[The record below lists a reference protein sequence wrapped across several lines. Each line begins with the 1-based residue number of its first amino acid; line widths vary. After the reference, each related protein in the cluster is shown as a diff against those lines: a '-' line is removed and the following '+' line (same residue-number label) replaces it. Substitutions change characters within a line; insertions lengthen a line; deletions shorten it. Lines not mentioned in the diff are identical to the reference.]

1 MQADVTGGRGRPA
14 SNSMAYLPGFSA
26 DVFVSYSHIDDEPF
40 GENASRWVTE
50 FHRNL
55 EVRVRT
61 YLGRPVTIWRD
72 PKLTGSDIFSD
83 EIVTQLKHTALLIS
97 VVSPGYVHSE
107 WCSRELQTFVQ
118 QLEAG
123 GGASVANKNR
133 VVKVIKTPVSRNE
146 IPEILDSVL
155 GYEFYRVE
163 WGSDVVREFLLD
175 PSPEARRAYWARLDD
190 VAQAIKRLF
199 EAIAQDRPPSGAPAA
214 AGAQIIF
221 LAATTSDLEDH
232 RDLLRRELE
241 DRGHTILPDKPFPQ
255 DAQKPAE
262 AVRAD
267 LARASVSI
275 HLLGARYGVVP
286 EGETRSIVQLQHDL
300 AAQRDPA
307 GFLRITWIPPGLK
320 PTEERQDRFI
330 DGVRANPG
338 QSGRSEL
345 LETSVEELKTFILDR
360 LKKPAQEAPMAK
372 PAQNGGSDGPARI
385 YLICDPQDRPA
396 IAALRKHLH
405 DSGFEV
411 VLPLGKGEPDQVRE
425 DHQENL
431 RLCDAALIYW
441 GGADEFWL
449 RSKLRDLARARGL
462 GRTGPFRASAVYIAE
477 PASEE
482 KQDFDTREAGL
493 IRHEGPF
500 SPTVLDP
507 FIAQMKEAANG

>member
-1 MQADVTGGRGRPA
+1 
-14 SNSMAYLPGFSA
+14 MAYLPGFSA

-40 GENASRWVTE
+40 GENDSRWVTE

-83 EIVTQLKHTALLIS
+83 EIVTQLKRTALLIS

-118 QLEAG
+118 QLQTG
-123 GGASVANKNR
+123 GGVSVENKNR
-133 VVKVIKTPVSRNE
+133 VVKVIKTPVSRKE

-163 WGSDVVREFLLD
+163 WGSEIVREFLLD

-199 EAIAQDRPPSGAPAA
+199 EAIAQGSQASSAPSADS
-214 AGAQIIF
+214 AQTIF
-221 LAATTSDLEDH
+221 LAATTSDLEDQ

-241 DRGHTILPDKPFPQ
+241 DRGHIILPDKPFPMN
-255 DAQKPAE
+255 AQKLAE
-262 AVRAD
+262 AVRTD

-275 HLLGARYGVVP
+275 HLLGERYGIVP

-320 PTEERQDRFI
+320 PAEEREKQFI
-330 DGVRANPG
+330 ETVRANPG

-360 LKKPAQEAPMAK
+360 LKKPAHEAPAAK
-372 PAQNGGSDGPARI
+372 PAQSSDGDGPTQI

-411 VLPLGKGEPDQVRE
+411 VLPLSKGEPDQVRE

-431 RLCDAALIYW
+431 RLCDAVIIYW

-449 RSKLRDLARARGL
+449 RSKLRDLARVRGL
-462 GRTGPFRASAVYIAE
+462 GRTAPFRASAIYIAD
-477 PASEE
+477 PASDE
-482 KQDFDTREAGL
+482 KQDFETREAKL
-493 IRHEGPF
+493 IRQLGPF
-500 SPTVLDP
+500 SPDALDP
-507 FIAQMKEAANG
+507 FVAQMKGAAHG